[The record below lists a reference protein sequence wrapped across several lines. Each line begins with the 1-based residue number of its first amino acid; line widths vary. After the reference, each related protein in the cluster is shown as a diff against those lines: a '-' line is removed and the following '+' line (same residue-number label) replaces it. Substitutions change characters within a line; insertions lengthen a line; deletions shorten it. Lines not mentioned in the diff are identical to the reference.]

1 MRQVMRRVIPQ
12 SAATGPQAPT
22 ETRGRLFLV
31 PNALDL
37 GGEAGDLRE
46 VLPDGVLR
54 IAARLQYWAVED
66 ARSTRAFLKRV
77 DAVHPLSQALQALHI
92 AEMPRPQKGR
102 PSNSPAAARA
112 AGDPWADLL
121 APAWA
126 GHDLGVLS
134 EAGLP
139 GVADPG
145 ARLVDAA
152 HRAGL
157 EVLALPGPSSL
168 VLALAASGLQG
179 QQFAFVG
186 YLPQEP
192 DARARRIRE
201 LEALSRKADQTQLLI
216 ETPYR
221 NQAVLQALLAH
232 LSPETRL
239 SISIGLTLPGGF
251 SRTVPVAQWRR
262 ETPTL
267 SDRMPAVFA
276 LLGR

>member
-1 MRQVMRRVIPQ
+1 MRRVIPQ

-22 ETRGRLFLV
+22 VTRGRLFLV

-37 GGEAGDLRE
+37 GGEAGDLRD

-157 EVLALPGPSSL
+157 EVVALPGPSSL

-192 DARARRIRE
+192 EARARRIRE

-221 NQAVLQALLAH
+221 NQAVLQALLTN
-232 LSPETRL
+232 LSPATRL
-239 SISIGLTLPGGF
+239 SISIGLTLPGGY
-251 SRTVPVAQWRR
+251 SRTAPVAQWRQV
-262 ETPTL
+262 PPAL
-267 SDRMPAVFA
+267 SDRMPAVFG
-276 LLGR
+276 LLAR

>member
-1 MRQVMRRVIPQ
+1 MRRETRRVIPQ
-12 SAATGPQAPT
+12 SAATGPQALT

-145 ARLVDAA
+145 ARLVDDA

-157 EVLALPGPSSL
+157 EVQALPGPSSL

-251 SRTVPVAQWRR
+251 SRTAPVAQWRR

>member
-1 MRQVMRRVIPQ
+1 MK
-12 SAATGPQAPT
+12 
-22 ETRGRLFLV
+22 GRLILV

-37 GGEAGDLRE
+37 GHEGVDLRN

-54 IAARLQYWAVED
+54 MAAGLPHWVVED

-77 DAVHPLSQALQALHI
+77 ALVHPLATALQAI
-92 AEMPRPQKGR
+92 QIVEMPRPPKGR
-102 PSNSPAAARA
+102 PAPGAQGGPASQLLDGAWAA
-112 AGDPWADLL
+112 LL
-121 APAWA
+121 APAQA

-145 ARLVDAA
+145 ARLVQAA
-152 HRAGL
+152 HDAGL

-186 YLPQEP
+186 YLPQEAE
-192 DARARRIRE
+192 ARSRRIRE
-201 LEALSRKADQTQLLI
+201 LEAQSRKADQTQLLI

-221 NQAVLQALLAH
+221 NQAVLQALLTH
-232 LSPETRL
+232 LSVTTRL
-239 SISIGLTLPGGF
+239 SISIGLTLPEGYN
-251 SRTVPVAQWRR
+251 RTATVAQWRQA
-262 ETPTL
+262 TPQL
-267 SDRMPAVFA
+267 SERTPAVFG
-276 LLGR
+276 LLAR

>member
-1 MRQVMRRVIPQ
+1 MRRVIPQ
-12 SAATGPQAPT
+12 SAATGPKAPT
-22 ETRGRLFLV
+22 VTRGRLFLM

-37 GGEAGDLRE
+37 GSEAGDLRE

-157 EVLALPGPSSL
+157 EVQALPGPSSL

-221 NQAVLQALLAH
+221 NQAVLLALLAH

-251 SRTVPVAQWRR
+251 SQTAPVAQWRKQ
-262 ETPTL
+262 PLGL